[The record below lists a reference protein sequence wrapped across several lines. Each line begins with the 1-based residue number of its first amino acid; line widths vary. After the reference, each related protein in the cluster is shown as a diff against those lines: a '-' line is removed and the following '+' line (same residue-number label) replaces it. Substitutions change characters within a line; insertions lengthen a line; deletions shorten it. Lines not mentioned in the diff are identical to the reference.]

1 MKCQSKGNRFLV
13 PSFTHIQDPVSK
25 LPADLLVR
33 GSAVCDVVLKYCID
47 LICWEKT
54 DELPGYLNVS

>member
-1 MKCQSKGNRFLV
+1 MV
-13 PSFTHIQDPVSK
+13 PCFTLIQDPVSK

-33 GSAVCDVVLKYCID
+33 GSAVCDVVLNYCID